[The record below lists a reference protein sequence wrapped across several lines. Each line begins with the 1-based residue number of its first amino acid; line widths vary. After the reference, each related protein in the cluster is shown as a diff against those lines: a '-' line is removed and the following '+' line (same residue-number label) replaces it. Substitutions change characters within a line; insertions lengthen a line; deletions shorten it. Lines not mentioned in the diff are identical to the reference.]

1 MGSMGM
7 GTRIFDN
14 GICSGGLLSWIR
26 SFSRTTSSSS
36 SLPLE
41 SQSVASSASVDV
53 SNASIFAEPGD
64 AWWDPAGA
72 MGPLH
77 AMGPLRNTFIVSS
90 LSGFIRDAQTPVENE
105 NGRMRPLLGLSHVDV
120 GCGGG
125 LLVEAMARLGAKSVG
140 VDLAQRTV
148 DAAKAHASRDAELAS
163 RGNLPEYVVSSV
175 EALSADA
182 AHAGQYDVVTS
193 LEVVE
198 HVTDRHG
205 FLKSLG
211 ALAKP
216 KQGHI
221 VLSTINRTPRS
232 YAIAIVGAEHVAR
245 IVPVGTHS
253 WDQFVTPDELTEA
266 VCDAIPGAR
275 LASLKGMWLNP
286 LRGMWEIT
294 SDTAVNYIAHF
305 TLQ

>member
-1 MGSMGM
+1 
-7 GTRIFDN
+7 
-14 GICSGGLLSWIR
+14 
-26 SFSRTTSSSS
+26 
-36 SLPLE
+36 
-41 SQSVASSASVDV
+41 VASSASVDV

-253 WDQFVTPDELTEA
+253 WDQFVTPDELTKA